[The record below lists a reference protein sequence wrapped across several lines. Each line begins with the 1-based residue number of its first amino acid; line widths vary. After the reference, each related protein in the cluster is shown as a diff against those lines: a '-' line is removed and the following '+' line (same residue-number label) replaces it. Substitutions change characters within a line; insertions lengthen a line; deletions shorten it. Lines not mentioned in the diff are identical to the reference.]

1 MENDKHAAKLLA
13 QYEKSESSMPK
24 KGGEEGGD
32 D

>member
-13 QYEKSESSMPK
+13 QYEKSESMPK
-24 KGGEEGGD
+24 KGEEGGD